1 MLFMCIHMVKQELMA
16 TCQFWLPAHCNLEA
30 TLTKTTAIFIA
41 GVTDT
46 SIIQV
51 YLFAYDQH
59 SPN

>member
-1 MLFMCIHMVKQELMA
+1 MA
-16 TCQFWLPAHCNLEA
+16 TCQFWLPAHRNLQA
-30 TLTKTTAIFIA
+30 KQTKTSAIFTA

-51 YLFAYDQH
+51 RLFAYDLH